1 MKNVLNDKIHIA
13 IVEDDPEIRQ
23 TLSLIID
30 GSQGFVCKHV
40 FPDGESAIKGIKDIP
55 VDVVLMDID
64 LPGIS
69 GIEATRLM
77 KREHPKMDFIMLTV
91 QSDDDSIFESL
102 CVGASGYLLKD
113 TNPADLLVH
122 IREVFEGGSPMSS
135 QIARRIINSF
145 RIIENPLS
153 DRETEVLKNLSKGFN
168 YKEIAEEMYLS
179 PHTVKTHIKNIYG
192 KLHVNNRAE
201 AIYKAI
207 KQKLI

>member
-1 MKNVLNDKIHIA
+1 MLEDKIHIA

-23 TLSLIID
+23 TLQLIVD
-30 GSQGFVCKHV
+30 GSSGFVCKHV
-40 FPDGESAIKGIKDIP
+40 FPDGESAIENIADLPI
-55 VDVVLMDID
+55 DVVLMDID

-69 GIEATRLM
+69 GIDTTRIL
-77 KREHPKMDFIMLTV
+77 KKEFPKIDFIMLTV
-91 QSDDDSIFESL
+91 QTDDDSIFESL

-122 IREVFEGGSPMSS
+122 IKEVYDGGSPMSS
-135 QIARRIINSF
+135 QVARRIINSF
-145 RIIENPLS
+145 RIIDNPLS
-153 DRETEVLKNLSKGFN
+153 ERETEVLKMLSKGLN
-168 YKEIAEEMYLS
+168 YKEIADEIFLS
-179 PHTVKTHIKNIYG
+179 PHTVKTHIKNIYS

>member
-1 MKNVLNDKIHIA
+1 MNNQTIHIA
-13 IVEDDPEIRQ
+13 IVEDDNEIRQ
-23 TLSLIID
+23 TLTLIID
-30 GSQGFVCKHV
+30 GSQGFSCKYA
-40 FPDGESAIKGIKDIP
+40 FPDGESAMASIANLPI
-55 VDVVLMDID
+55 DVVLMDID
-64 LPGIS
+64 LPGKS
-69 GIEATRLM
+69 GIEVTRKL
-77 KREHPKMDFIMLTV
+77 KKTCPEIDFIMLTV

-122 IREVFEGGSPMSS
+122 IKEVYDGGSPMSS

-153 DRETEVLKNLSKGFN
+153 ERETEVLKLLSHGMN
-168 YKEIAEEMYLS
+168 YKEVADDIFLS
-179 PHTVKTHIKNIYG
+179 PHTVKTHIKNIYS

>member
-1 MKNVLNDKIHIA
+1 MQNNTIHIA
-13 IVEDDPEIRQ
+13 IVEDDNEIRQ
-23 TLSLIID
+23 TLTLIID
-30 GSQGFVCKHV
+30 GSQGFSCKYA
-40 FPDGESAIKGIKDIP
+40 FPDGESAMASIATLP

-64 LPGIS
+64 LPGKS
-69 GIEATRLM
+69 GIEVTRYL
-77 KREHPKMDFIMLTV
+77 KQKCPEIDFIMLTV

-113 TNPADLLVH
+113 TNPADLLIH
-122 IREVFEGGSPMSS
+122 IKEVFDGGSPMSS
-135 QIARRIINSF
+135 QVARRIISSF

-153 DRETEVLKNLSKGFN
+153 ERETEVLKLLSQGMN
-168 YKEIAEEMYLS
+168 YKEVAHAIFLS
-179 PHTVKTHIKNIYG
+179 PHTIKTHIKNIYS

>member
-1 MKNVLNDKIHIA
+1 MSSETIHIA
-13 IVEDDPEIRQ
+13 IVEDDNEIRQ
-23 TLSLIID
+23 TLHLILD
-30 GSQGFVCKHV
+30 GSSGFSCKYA
-40 FPDGESAIKGIKDIP
+40 FPDGESAMASIPSLP

-64 LPGIS
+64 LPGKS
-69 GIEATRLM
+69 GIDVTRHL
-77 KREHPKMDFIMLTV
+77 KKECPDLDFIMLTV

-113 TNPADLLVH
+113 TDPADLLMH
-122 IREVFEGGSPMSS
+122 IKEVYQGGSPMSS
-135 QIARRIINSF
+135 QVARRIISSF

-153 DRETEVLKNLSKGFN
+153 ERETEVLKLLSKGMN
-168 YKEIAEEMYLS
+168 YKEVADEVFLS
-179 PHTVKTHIKNIYG
+179 PHTVKTHIKNIYA

>member
-1 MKNVLNDKIHIA
+1 MSSETIHIA
-13 IVEDDPEIRQ
+13 IVEDDNEIRQ
-23 TLSLIID
+23 TLNLILD
-30 GSQGFVCKHV
+30 GSSGFSCKYA
-40 FPDGESAIKGIKDIP
+40 FPDGESAIASIPNLP

-64 LPGIS
+64 LPGKS
-69 GIEATRLM
+69 GIQATREL
-77 KREHPKMDFIMLTV
+77 KKKCNDIDFIMLTV

-102 CVGASGYLLKD
+102 CAGASGYLLKD

-122 IREVFEGGSPMSS
+122 IKEVYDGGSPMSS
-135 QIARRIINSF
+135 QIARRIISSF

-153 DRETEVLKNLSKGFN
+153 ARETEVLKLLSQGLN
-168 YKEIAEEMYLS
+168 YKDVAEEIYLS
-179 PHTVKTHIKNIYG
+179 PHTVKTHIKNIYS

>member
-1 MKNVLNDKIHIA
+1 MLTDTIHIA
-13 IVEDDPEIRQ
+13 IVEDDNEIRQ
-23 TLSLIID
+23 TLQLILD
-30 GSQGFVCKHV
+30 GSAGFACKYA
-40 FPDGESAIKGIKDIP
+40 FADAESAIASIPDLP

-64 LPGIS
+64 LPGKS
-69 GIEATRLM
+69 GIEATRELR
-77 KREHPKMDFIMLTV
+77 KRIGEIDFIMLTV

-102 CVGASGYLLKD
+102 CAGASGYLLKD

-122 IREVFEGGSPMSS
+122 IKEVHEGGSPMSS

-145 RIIENPLS
+145 RIIDNPLS
-153 DRETEVLKNLSKGFN
+153 DRETEVLKLLSQGLN
-168 YKEIAEEMYLS
+168 YKDVAETMFLS
-179 PHTVKTHIKNIYG
+179 PHTVKTHIKNIYS